1 MIPIHSNM
9 LPGIKH
15 MESLTERKLACVWCI
30 EYAVQYYCERD
41 LELVTFNNFVL
52 MEDDRESM
60 YNNRDIDYDC
70 FSDEQIKFK
79 DDTIYMIVY

>member
-1 MIPIHSNM
+1 
-9 LPGIKH
+9 

-30 EYAVQYYCERD
+30 EYAMQYYCEKD
-41 LELVTFNNFVL
+41 LELVPFDNFVL
-52 MEDDRESM
+52 MEDDIENM
-60 YNNRDIDYDC
+60 HNNRYIDYDS